1 MLKTVSSPA
10 KRKAADAKSALQHL
24 WMHESPRADLL
35 DKQLLRVFTRGE
47 GCWMYDAE
55 GQRYFDLCSSMWQSP
70 LGHGR
75 EDIIDAFAQQARKIA
90 SAGPIYF
97 TTEGAIEL
105 ADRLAK
111 VAPGDLSRV
120 FLTSSGSEA
129 TETAIKLARQYHRL
143 RGEHHRYKFISR
155 YGSYHG
161 AGTGGLAVSGRRHRD
176 ANYYPLM
183 PGAVHIMPPTG
194 TNDIVAAEALR
205 TTIELEGP
213 ETVAAFIGE
222 PVSITEFRIPDREYW
237 PRIRQICD
245 EYGILMIA
253 DETLVGCCRSGKFWA
268 VEHWNVVPDVLIVA
282 KSLSAGY
289 TPIAAM
295 IVREHVY
302 QAYGETVPS
311 PTVQSYGGHGAAAAG
326 GAKTLDI
333 YVRERIPE
341 LSDSVGRKLMERMQP
356 NAKRAYVK
364 DVRRFGCW
372 VGIELMHPQTG
383 ATLARG
389 LRGKYEVAREIIP
402 RLLAHGCAAAR
413 MSEGILHAAPPF
425 ISTDSELDFIAEKIS
440 KVLDE
445 LEGVITK
452 LPVAGQ

>member
-1 MLKTVSSPA
+1 MLKVGSRMA
-10 KRKAADAKSALQHL
+10 KDSHANDEAALQHL
-24 WMHESPRADLL
+24 WMHESPRADLV
-35 DKQLLRVFTRGE
+35 DNGLLRVFTRGK
-47 GCWMYDAE
+47 GCWMIDRNGE
-55 GQRYFDLCSSMWQSP
+55 RYFDLCSSMWQSP

-75 EDIIDAFAQQARKIA
+75 EDIVEAFAQQARKIA

-97 TTEGAIEL
+97 TTEGAVDL
-105 ADRLAK
+105 ANRLAE

-143 RGEHHRYKFISR
+143 RGDHHRYKFISR

-194 TNDIVAAEALR
+194 TNDIAAAEALR

-222 PVSITEFRIPDREYW
+222 PVSITEFRIPDRDYW
-237 PRIRQICD
+237 PRIRKICD

-295 IVREHVY
+295 IVRDHVY
-302 QAYGETVPS
+302 EAYGDRVPS

-326 GAKTLDI
+326 GAKAIEI
-333 YVRERIPE
+333 YVQDNVPQ
-341 LSDSVGRKLMERMQP
+341 LSDSVGRKLMERLQA
-356 NAKRAYVK
+356 NSKRAIVK
-364 DVRRFGCW
+364 DIRRFGCW
-372 VGIELMHPQTG
+372 VGMELMNPRTG
-383 ATLARG
+383 QTLARG
-389 LRGKYEVAREIIP
+389 LRGKYEIAREIIP

-425 ISTDSELDFIAEKIS
+425 ITTDSELDFIAEKLGN
-440 KVLDE
+440 VLNE

-452 LPVAGQ
+452 LG

>member
-1 MLKTVSSPA
+1 MKSSTATVSTA
-10 KRKAADAKSALQHL
+10 EETALQHL
-24 WMHESPRADLL
+24 WMHESPRAELVDAGLM
-35 DKQLLRVFTRGE
+35 RVFTHGE
-47 GCWMYDAE
+47 GCWMYDTR
-55 GQRYFDLCSSMWQSP
+55 GNRYFDLCSSMWQSP

-75 EDIIDAFAQQARKIA
+75 KDIPEAFAQQARKIA

-105 ADRLAK
+105 AQRLAEL
-111 VAPGDLSRV
+111 APGDLSKV

-143 RGEHHRYKFISR
+143 RGDHHRYKFISR

-183 PGAVHIMPPTG
+183 PGVVHIMPPTG
-194 TNDIVAAEALR
+194 TNDIAAAEALK

-222 PVSITEFRIPDREYW
+222 PVSITEFRIPDKDYW
-237 PRIRQICD
+237 PRVRQICD
-245 EYGILMIA
+245 EYGILWIA
-253 DETLVGCCRSGKFWA
+253 DETLVGCGRSGKWFA
-268 VEHWNVVPDVLIVA
+268 VNHWNVVPDVLVVA

-295 IVREHVY
+295 VVREHVY
-302 QAYGETVPS
+302 QAYGDKVPS
-311 PTVQSYGGHGAAAAG
+311 PSVQSYGGHGAAAAG
-326 GAKTLDI
+326 GAKTLEI
-333 YVRERIPE
+333 FVKERIDQ
-341 LSDSVGRKLMERMQP
+341 LSESVGQKLMERLKD
-356 NAKRAYVK
+356 ARKRPIVK

-372 VGIELMHPQTG
+372 VGIELMNPRTG
-383 ATLARG
+383 ETLARG

-402 RLLAHGCAAAR
+402 RLLAQGCAAAR

-425 ISTDSELDFIAEKIS
+425 ITTDSELDFISEKLG
-440 KVLDE
+440 KVLDQME
-445 LEGVITK
+445 DVIAK
-452 LPVAGQ
+452 RR